1 MQHEQICPTCLSFMY
16 HAKLEGWLKCPACS
30 FMKKKG
36 TSMISANEVLMGRIK
51 VEELSDELK
60 LNLADLLIKL
70 NKFRAEYGIPMI
82 VSSGYRSPEINAATV
97 GSSKTSAHMS
107 CQAADF
113 RDIDGKLKEF
123 VAKDPTILIR
133 CGLYMEDPESTK
145 SWIHLQSRPT
155 KSGNRIFKP

>member
-82 VSSGYRSPEINAATV
+82 VSSGYRPASVNANTPGA
-97 GSSKTSAHMS
+97 SKTSAHMT
-107 CQAADF
+107 CQACDFADPNGE
-113 RDIDGKLKEF
+113 IKEF
-123 VAKDPTILIR
+123 IAKDPTILIR
-133 CGLYMEDPESTK
+133 CDLYMEHPDSTPG
-145 SWIHLQSRPT
+145 WCHLSNRAP